1 MHLGLIVQRHRGAT
15 GLTLSKSSSVLFL
28 SRGGYSRPSP
38 QNTWKRFSSNS
49 SQLEAS
55 VPRQTP
61 KRVLQGVPL
70 SILLRS
76 LTVLSVAALP
86 QSLLSAIIRT
96 TKKCS
101 GYISSSPILRWP
113 VHQTFY
119 KTFCIGS
126 EKRSIE
132 TNITALRAMGLDGI
146 VLAFARESKFGGAE
160 RPAGLTKS
168 DPSLQE
174 WVSMNLETIDCLT
187 DKDYLALRLTG
198 AGQAAVAEMDHS
210 SQRSLTSVDHK
221 VSLGRLEVFRDALD
235 EIFTA
240 ASRKGVKVLIDAES
254 SSHQPAIDHLALAAM
269 SKFNTGGKAVIYNTY
284 QMYLKSGVNKMI
296 KHLKVSKDQGFTIG
310 LKLVRGAYLHV
321 EPNVSALHDSKE
333 DTDNGY
339 DDAVK
344 FLLGGTLEEG
354 SYDTDGAAAL
364 KVSGSKPWNAEIM
377 LATHNQASVDKA
389 LSRWKVSGHT
399 LPTMKSPNGGTV
411 QSLSFAQLMGMADE
425 VSLGLVSEGKESKV
439 SEYEKS
445 SGSSESLPPIGVYK
459 YTIWGSF
466 EECLLY
472 MLRRAEENQD
482 AVARTRGTAVEVVRE
497 IGRRVIPF

>member
-1 MHLGLIVQRHRGAT
+1 M
-15 GLTLSKSSSVLFL
+15 
-28 SRGGYSRPSP
+28 
-38 QNTWKRFSSNS
+38 
-49 SQLEAS
+49 EAS
-55 VPRQTP
+55 KAEAPEGPKAGRTEMAWFPRQTP
-61 KRVLQGVPL
+61 KRVLQGVPF

-126 EKRSIE
+126 EKRRIE
-132 TNITALRAMGLDGI
+132 ANIAALRAMGLDGI

-160 RPAGLTKS
+160 SPAGLTRS
-168 DPSLQE
+168 DPSLRE
-174 WVSMNLETIDCLT
+174 WVAMNLETVDCLT
-187 DKDYLALRLTG
+187 DKDYLALRFTG
-198 AGQAAVAEMDHS
+198 AGQAAVAEMDHF
-210 SQRSLTSVDHK
+210 SQRDPTSVDYK
-221 VSLGRLEVFRDALD
+221 AGLERLEIFGDALD

-254 SSHQPAIDHLALAAM
+254 SSHQPAIDHLALSAM
-269 SKFNTGGKAVIYNTY
+269 SKFNTDGKAVIYNTY
-284 QMYLKSGVNKMI
+284 QMYLKCGINKMI
-296 KHLKVSKDQGFTIG
+296 KHLKISKDQGFTIG

-321 EPNVSALHDSKE
+321 EPNVLALHGSKE

-339 DDAVK
+339 DNAVK
-344 FLLGGTLEEG
+344 FLLGGMLDKG
-354 SYDTDGAAAL
+354 SYDTEGASAL
-364 KVSGSKPWNAEIM
+364 KEPSSRPWNAEIM

-399 LPTMKSPNGGTV
+399 LPTVQGPNGGTV

-425 VSLGLVSEGKESKV
+425 VSLGLVSEGKESRV
-439 SEYEKS
+439 SEYENS
-445 SGSSESLPPIGVYK
+445 SGELLPPIGVYK

-482 AVARTRGTAVEVVRE
+482 AVARTRGTAIEVVRE
-497 IGRRVIPF
+497 ISRRILSF